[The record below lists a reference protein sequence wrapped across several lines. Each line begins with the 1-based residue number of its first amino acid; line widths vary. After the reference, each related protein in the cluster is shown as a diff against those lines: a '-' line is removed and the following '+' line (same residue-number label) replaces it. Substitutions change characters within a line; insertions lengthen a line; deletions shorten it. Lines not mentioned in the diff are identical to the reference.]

1 MGLGHI
7 YPIKVSEQVQNSIMN
22 SFNKLRNLNLWI
34 VLIFLC
40 FLIQFFSLSAVFRF
54 DRELIGQG
62 EIWRLISGHLTH
74 LNWTHLVLNMLGVA
88 IVAIFFSN
96 YQSTRY
102 WLLAMLFIAISSS
115 LGMLIDGQL
124 ERYVGF
130 SSVLHGLFI
139 IGGRL
144 EMSRYK
150 LSGIMLLAVL
160 IAKLLWEQLFG
171 AMPGSESMI
180 EGHVALNSHLYGAI
194 AGALYLLLTSHFV
207 VSVFKKIRN

>member
-1 MGLGHI
+1 
-7 YPIKVSEQVQNSIMN
+7 MN

-40 FLIQFFSLSAVFRF
+40 FLIQFFSLSSVFRF
-54 DRELIGQG
+54 DRELIEQG

-74 LNWTHLVLNMLGVA
+74 LNWTHLLLNMLGVV
-88 IVAIFFSN
+88 IVVVFFSS
-96 YQSTRY
+96 YRSSLY
-102 WLLAMLFIAISSS
+102 WFVAMVFIGFFSS
-115 LGMLIDGQL
+115 LGLLIDQQL
-124 ERYVGF
+124 EYYVGF

-150 LSGIMLLAVL
+150 LSGSVLLAVL
-160 IAKLLWEQLFG
+160 VAKILWEQLVG

-180 EGHVALNSHLYGAI
+180 EGRVALNSHLYGAM
-194 AGALYLLLTSHFV
+194 AGALYLFLTSHFV
-207 VSVFKKIRN
+207 ASRLKKLKN